1 MSDLPPP
8 PDSPPDNNPSDPR
21 NGLSSV
27 HSDNKA
33 ILVRMGDGLQFKVAI
48 THTEKDGEHQVVVA
62 SAEVDLPLL
71 RLCAEPMMKMLGK
84 QFGVRMESL
93 HYFERGNDGALTHVE
108 PPPVGDS
115 TVLPRSQADPAV
127 VLERQRPARL
137 PQVEPD
143 IDLSQ
148 ESFPQTPEFRE
159 QARQEFRKA
168 RFHRYKL

>member
-1 MSDLPPP
+1 MSDLPPQ
-8 PDSPPDNNPSDPR
+8 PDRPSDNNPSDPR
-21 NGLSSV
+21 NELSSI

-33 ILVRMGDGLQFKVAI
+33 ILVRMGDGLQFKAAI

-71 RLCAEPMMKMLGK
+71 RLCAEPMMKMLEK
-84 QFGVRMESL
+84 KFGVRMESL
-93 HYFERGNDGALTHVE
+93 RYFEHGHDGALTHVE
-108 PPPVGDS
+108 PPPVGDN
-115 TVLPRSQADPAV
+115 TVLHRSEADPTA
-127 VLERQRPARL
+127 VLERQHPARL

-168 RFHRYKL
+168 RFHRYRL